1 MRKENFIL
9 NREYIIFIFLIFIML
24 VFAVG
29 RHENTESKYKNI
41 MEEKILNDEKIEKL
55 VKDISKK
62 QEELENAQLEL
73 VKLKKNSKENIENKL
88 GKIKIIN
95 FNDEIE
101 MNGIGENKNRA
112 SLNISENMKDSK
124 KKDRNR

>member
-1 MRKENFIL
+1 MRKENFVL

-29 RHENTESKYKNI
+29 KRENSESKYKNI

-73 VKLKKNSKENIENKL
+73 VKLKSETKGSAEAKL
-88 GKIKIIN
+88 GKMKKI
-95 FNDEIE
+95 E
-101 MNGIGENKNRA
+101 
-112 SLNISENMKDSK
+112 L
-124 KKDRNR
+124 